1 MLDELS
7 DLKNE
12 AIDKMVNLNMT
23 IEKTEGL
30 NSSYHIGP
38 AYFRKVMLY
47 KDNPDTMWSY
57 LWDYH
62 IKGVL
67 YEYVRGTED
76 VDIKMAAFEKAYN
89 NK

>member
-1 MLDELS
+1 
-7 DLKNE
+7 
-12 AIDKMVNLNMT
+12 
-23 IEKTEGL
+23 
-30 NSSYHIGP
+30 
-38 AYFRKVMLY
+38 MLY

-67 YEYVRGTED
+67 YEYLRGTED
-76 VDIKMAAFEKAYN
+76 INIKMAAFEKAYN

>member
-1 MLDELS
+1 
-7 DLKNE
+7 
-12 AIDKMVNLNMT
+12 
-23 IEKTEGL
+23 
-30 NSSYHIGP
+30 
-38 AYFRKVMLY
+38 MLY

-76 VDIKMAAFEKAYN
+76 VDIKMTAFEKAYN